1 MSKKFDL
8 KKVEA
13 ALKQAAKTAIS
24 GTRLER
30 SGRFLVGVEEK
41 PAAPGVK
48 RG

>member
-13 ALKQAAKTAIS
+13 ALKQAAKTAVS

-30 SGRFLVGVEEK
+30 SGRFLVEEK
-41 PAAPGVK
+41 PAPQEVK
-48 RG
+48 RR